1 MLIPSVKAK
10 ALYAYTGN
18 SADELPFM
26 DGDELAI
33 VDRSESDW
41 WKAEQNGVVFMVP
54 AAYLEVVD
62 G

>member
-1 MLIPSVKAK
+1 
-10 ALYAYTGN
+10 
-18 SADELPFM
+18 M